1 MVVAAFR
8 AAMEEDSQKSCCAA
22 PFREFPFMPSNLPAS
37 LTFGA
42 RVMEGHPTNR
52 RPLPRWPESGLV
64 YVRQSSPR
72 HDRMRPHR
80 LCRRVVRELVT
91 AGSGR
96 GDAGAYGRAVNPAD
110 LQGLRSGD
118 LETREA
124 HVHLLLDRA
133 RTHGDE
139 SAIAALHALVRDY
152 RDFHRSLYS
161 RAMNQAAVFA
171 DAGLREPLLAALADT
186 RYNCQAWAAMGCAA
200 MDIRDA
206 VPQLVTLL
214 DHSQWIVRG
223 ETVTALGRLG
233 DASVVPALRPL
244 LGDQADWLRQ
254 RTADALARIGGDA
267 ALEALWHE
275 FEHRRFPR
283 IGFLASTLALFTPE
297 VVPRLL
303 AAADSPDPDQR
314 YWAAI
319 ALGSTGDD
327 RAVPTLERLMAGDRG
342 VTVFDGEV
350 RTAAK
355 KALRTLRRIQT
366 AIAEREGAEAQTK
379 AR

>member
-1 MVVAAFR
+1 MSR
-8 AAMEEDSQKSCCAA
+8 ALPVHEGCA
-22 PFREFPFMPSNLPAS
+22 
-37 LTFGA
+37 
-42 RVMEGHPTNR
+42 V
-52 RPLPRWPESGLV
+52 
-64 YVRQSSPR
+64 
-72 HDRMRPHR
+72 
-80 LCRRVVRELVT
+80 
-91 AGSGR
+91 GR
-96 GDAGAYGRAVNPAD
+96 ADGGAYGRAVNPAD

-124 HVHLLLDRA
+124 HVHRLLDRA

-171 DAGLREPLLAALADT
+171 DVGLREPLLAALGDT

-200 MDIRDA
+200 MDIRAA
-206 VPQLVTLL
+206 VPQLITLL

-233 DASVVPALRPL
+233 DASAVPSLRPL
-244 LGDQADWLRQ
+244 LGDQADWMRQ

-283 IGFLASTLALFTPE
+283 IGYLASTLALFTPE

-314 YWAAI
+314 YWAAV

-327 RAVPTLERLMAGDRG
+327 RAVATLERLMAGDRG

-355 KALRTLRRIQT
+355 KALRTLRRIKA
-366 AIAEREGAEAQTK
+366 AIAERESAEAQPK
-379 AR
+379 AP

>member
-1 MVVAAFR
+1 VAAGCGVEPRTIR
-8 AAMEEDSQKSCCAA
+8 AICSTA
-22 PFREFPFMPSNLPAS
+22 
-37 LTFGA
+37 
-42 RVMEGHPTNR
+42 
-52 RPLPRWPESGLV
+52 ESS
-64 YVRQSSPR
+64 R
-72 HDRMRPHR
+72 
-80 LCRRVVRELVT
+80 C
-91 AGSGR
+91 
-96 GDAGAYGRAVNPAD
+96 DAGAYGRAVNPAD

-124 HVHLLLDRA
+124 HVHQLLDRA
-133 RTHGDE
+133 GTHGDE
-139 SAIAALHALVRDY
+139 SAIAALQALVHDY

-161 RAMNQAAVFA
+161 RALNHAAVFA
-171 DAGLREPLLAALADT
+171 DPALQEPLLAALGDT
-186 RYNCQAWAAMGCAA
+186 GYNCQAWAAMGCAA
-200 MDIRDA
+200 MDVRAA

-214 DHSQWIVRG
+214 DHPQWMVRA

-254 RTADALARIGGDA
+254 RTAEALARIGGEA

-283 IGFLASTLALFTPE
+283 IGYLASNLALFAPE

-303 AAADSPDPDQR
+303 AAADSADPDQR
-314 YWAAI
+314 YWAAV
-319 ALGSTGDD
+319 ALGSTGDE
-327 RAVPTLERLMAGDRG
+327 RTVPTLERLLADDRG

-355 KALRTLRRIQT
+355 KALRTLRRIQA
-366 AIAEREGAEAQTK
+366 AIAGRESAGAQAADHTSL
-379 AR
+379 R